1 MMPIRDGAALVNI
14 LRDSTERRRAKN
26 RLQAATKAT
35 EPSGERYPLC
45 GPRDDIASP
54 FSVLVRPEMRRLRTL
69 LHGRSSVANG

>member
-14 LRDSTERRRAKN
+14 LRDSTEPPAGQEPPPGRDEGDRA
-26 RLQAATKAT
+26 
-35 EPSGERYPLC
+35 ERGALPAV
-45 GPRDDIASP
+45 RWDDIASP